1 MKGESVSG
9 PIFEIAGRK
18 YRATMS
24 TGEAAELLGCSPERL
39 QQERGKGTLP
49 VEPLQLGRRLRW
61 PTLLI
66 AEALGLALESPGAQ
80 RDRSRRSPVA
90 ADRDRR
96 PVSPCRRMGAA

>member
-1 MKGESVSG
+1 VATMKGESVSG

-24 TGEAAELLGCSPERL
+24 TREAAELLGCSPERL

-66 AEALGLALESPGAQ
+66 AEALGWCSTVRGRNGIDLVDLQ
-80 RDRSRRSPVA
+80 
-90 ADRDRR
+90 
-96 PVSPCRRMGAA
+96 